1 MNGIIPALSVPMRK
15 GVTQTRYNIQGQY
28 QRWFNTE
35 IPFNGAMCMYA
46 ISNSNSAD
54 AFIDIAEDGTVTS
67 YHHIFL
73 NARVVDGYIQLYT
86 TTDSSASFWA
96 LVYT

>member
-15 GVTQTRYNIQGQY
+15 GVTKTHYNIQGQY
-28 QRWFNTE
+28 QSWFNTE

-46 ISNSNSAD
+46 VSNQNSAD
-54 AFIDIAEDGTVTS
+54 AFIDIAEDGTVVS
-67 YHHIFL
+67 YHQIFL

-86 TTDSSASFWA
+86 TTDSSVSFWI